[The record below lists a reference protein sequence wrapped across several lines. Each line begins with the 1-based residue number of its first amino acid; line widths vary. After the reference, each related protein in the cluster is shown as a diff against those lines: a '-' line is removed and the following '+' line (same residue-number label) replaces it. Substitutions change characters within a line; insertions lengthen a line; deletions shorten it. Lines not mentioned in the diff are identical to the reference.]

1 MAELARKPRSRKYLI
16 SGAAGCGGFIALWV
30 ITKGLVMHGLAPE
43 NTFLDEILVGILAA
57 SLAFALETYHEA
69 RLRRVRQAAE
79 LMGQLNH
86 YIRNSLQ
93 VILSCSTMHPGPA
106 SQEAVRSA
114 VNRIQW
120 VLDKI
125 VGESEL
131 FSGTETYL
139 SGKGR
144 TELDMMKLLQM
155 RPEEKPGTA
164 ISNAPPP
171 GPASRSE

>member
-1 MAELARKPRSRKYLI
+1 MARRARELRSRKYLF
-16 SGAAGCGGFIALWV
+16 STAAGCGGFLALWV
-30 ITKGLVMHGLAPE
+30 ITRGLMAHGMAPE

-57 SLAFALETYHEA
+57 LLAFALEAYHEA
-69 RLRRVRQAAE
+69 ELRRVRQAAE

-93 VILSCSTMHPGPA
+93 VILSCSTMAQGPA

-125 VGESEL
+125 VKESEL

-139 SGKGR
+139 SDKGR
-144 TELDMMKLLQM
+144 MELDMIKLLQVEA
-155 RPEEKPGTA
+155 REKD
-164 ISNAPPP
+164 NALRTDLTGSP
-171 GPASRSE
+171 GPSQTK